1 MNLMAADEKVLN
13 TVHKKNKKSSFEYII
28 PKERILDQI
37 VYSTISDTL
46 CQLLVLSLFLY
57 LPISVP
63 IL

>member
-1 MNLMAADEKVLN
+1 MNLMAADETVIN
-13 TVHKKNKKSSFEYII
+13 TVHKKKKKFPFEYII
-28 PKERILDQI
+28 QKERILDQI

-46 CQLLVLSLFLY
+46 CQLLALFLY